1 MNTHPCPRTLPQGTG
16 GRETLASIT
25 ASWRIG
31 SAASPRSVGSPARK
45 GNCSASP
52 VAMMPERITL
62 AAALLH
68 RDQRD
73 WTLRALLALAA
84 LISVGGNA
92 ALGVISSVRR
102 RSAARRP
109 KLCSIGTRVR
119 QPVKVRSNPDCDV
132 ASIRE
137 IRIATSVRS
146 PPSLRVAW

>member
-52 VAMMPERITL
+52 GAMMPERMTL
-62 AAALLH
+62 AAVLRH
-68 RDQRD
+68 RDRRG
-73 WTLRALLALAA
+73 WTLRALLALAT

-92 ALGVISSVRR
+92 ALGGDQFGEAAKRCSPAETLFNRNPLPATGQSPKQPRLRR
-102 RSAARRP
+102 R
-109 KLCSIGTRVR
+109 
-119 QPVKVRSNPDCDV
+119 
-132 ASIRE
+132 
-137 IRIATSVRS
+137 
-146 PPSLRVAW
+146 